1 MDLKQRTE
9 KALIW
14 SFVDKFGQQIIYFV
28 SGIILANLL
37 MPGDYGKIGV
47 LTIFIVLSNILI
59 DSGFSSALIR
69 KKGATDSDY
78 STIFYFNLI
87 ISLFFYL
94 ILYFSATFISSYFEI
109 PDLVNIS
116 RVLFLSII
124 FNSLGLIQQTRM
136 FKEIRF
142 TEYARINIA
151 ALTISSAFAIWLA
164 ANGGGVWALVVQ
176 TLGLSVLKTILL
188 WFYGRWY
195 PKLIFSISSIKEF
208 LGYSAN
214 LLGTGVLNAV
224 FNNIYPLII
233 AKSFST
239 STVGFYTQAQKLQ
252 DIPSALIANIF
263 RSVAFPVLS
272 SINDDKPRLL
282 RVFGKYIR
290 TTAFF
295 IFPIM
300 MLLIVVAHPL
310 ILSLITD
317 KWIHSVPMLQVLSLA
332 GMFSPFIILYYDLFN
347 TEGRS
352 DINFKLEIAK
362 KIFLIIAITIAL
374 SFGNSI
380 MSLICVWVAYT
391 LLSLIVTAVVSSR
404 VAGYKVISFVRDI
417 TPYFLVAFAS
427 AIISLIPYIFFSN
440 SWALLI
446 SSALVY
452 GVSYIS
458 IVAILKMEI
467 WLECLS
473 LAKRKLGIIK

>member
-404 VAGYKVISFVRDI
+404 VAGYKVISFVGDI
-417 TPYFLVAFAS
+417 TPYFLVAFVS
-427 AIISLIPYIFFSN
+427 AIISLIPHIFFSN

-473 LAKRKLGIIK
+473 LAKRKLGITK